1 MMRRTIMIVDDS
13 SLMRKML
20 KEVLNTA
27 GHRIVGEA
35 KSGQDA
41 IALYPSVQPE
51 IVTMDIT
58 MREMDGLSTARQIF
72 QLDPKAKIIF
82 LSNLNDDRYSLE
94 AKQLGAVG
102 YVNKHQSKV
111 ILSLI
116 ESLEN

>member
-1 MMRRTIMIVDDS
+1 MGRTIMIVDDS

-35 KSGQDA
+35 KNGHDA
-41 IALYPSVQPE
+41 IALYPSIRPDV
-51 IVTMDIT
+51 VTMDIT

-72 QLDPKAKIIF
+72 QLDPRARIIF
-82 LSNLNDDRYSLE
+82 LSNLNDERYCEE

-102 YVNKHQSKV
+102 FVNKHQSKI
-111 ILSLI
+111 ILSMI
-116 ESLEN
+116 ENLDV